1 MRTVWTRGAIGTSTS
16 PSGRAVRRWRSRL
29 GGPVGR
35 AVLTFAISGL
45 IALLVAGFGVALAFR
60 AVGKSEAVKEARTTT
75 DLVAAGVVTPTLTDD
90 LLAGDPRAVASFDQL
105 VRQRIL
111 GGGRI
116 IRVKLWRSDGTIVYS
131 DEPRLIGRS
140 FTLGEDDVEILRD
153 GGSAASVSDLSAPEN
168 LFEQPD
174 TALLE
179 VYERVLTPS
188 GQPALFEAYLPYD
201 SVASSAEDTWRSFLP
216 ALVIGLVALEVLQFP
231 FAWRLASQIARSNRE
246 KVRLLERAADA
257 AEIERKHI
265 AAELH
270 DTVVQDLAAQRFSL
284 IATASALP
292 PAAPPQAGGALHA
305 AAEQVGGSVRQ
316 LRELLAELHPPNLR
330 PGELPEALDDLAA
343 QFRGSGL
350 AIELSI
356 ARLPRLTPAQELAAF
371 RVAREALR
379 NARKHSGASK
389 VTVSLAA
396 EHRQLFL
403 RVEDNGAG
411 FDPAAVARRPQR
423 GHLGMDLLTTAAR
436 EVDGHITVTSA
447 PGAGATITLEAP
459 L

>member
-174 TALLE
+174 T
-179 VYERVLTPS
+179 
-188 GQPALFEAYLPYD
+188 
-201 SVASSAEDTWRSFLP
+201 
-216 ALVIGLVALEVLQFP
+216 
-231 FAWRLASQIARSNRE
+231 
-246 KVRLLERAADA
+246 VRN
-257 AEIERKHI
+257 
-265 AAELH
+265 
-270 DTVVQDLAAQRFSL
+270 TM
-284 IATASALP
+284 
-292 PAAPPQAGGALHA
+292 
-305 AAEQVGGSVRQ
+305 
-316 LRELLAELHPPNLR
+316 
-330 PGELPEALDDLAA
+330 
-343 QFRGSGL
+343 
-350 AIELSI
+350 
-356 ARLPRLTPAQELAAF
+356 
-371 RVAREALR
+371 
-379 NARKHSGASK
+379 
-389 VTVSLAA
+389 
-396 EHRQLFL
+396 
-403 RVEDNGAG
+403 
-411 FDPAAVARRPQR
+411 R
-423 GHLGMDLLTTAAR
+423 GHLLEEEGTARVTGLNLSDDDIKRINRIVITACGTSWHSALIGEYMLEELARIPVEVEYASEFRYRNPVVDGRTLVIAISQSGETADTLAAVREAKRRGARTLGIVNSVGSTIAR
-436 EVDGHITVTSA
+436 EVDGGIYLHAGPEI
-447 PGAGATITLEAP
+447 GARRIPPSGPRHSRSRGTFAGRG
-459 L
+459 